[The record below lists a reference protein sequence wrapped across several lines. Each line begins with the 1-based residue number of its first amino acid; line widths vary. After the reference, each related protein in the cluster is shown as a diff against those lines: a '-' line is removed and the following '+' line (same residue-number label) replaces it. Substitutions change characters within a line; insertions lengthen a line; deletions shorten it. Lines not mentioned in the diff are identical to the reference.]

1 MQMWKPTL
9 MACAMAAALLGCSPK
24 APSTALVVEDKVYAV
39 TPPAITVK
47 AGIVTAELTE
57 MKVTER
63 VEKDSGRIDTPA
75 KLTGK
80 LKLQNSSPDQTVRLI
95 SGKLVYVDM
104 QGQPI
109 KIEEARTEPTI
120 RFTSVN
126 SSQLDPGQDATQS
139 IDVDFPAEALKTK
152 TMREIRLDLVY
163 APAAY
168 RQESAKVA
176 VTIGKG
182 ATLAS
187 AAK

>member
-1 MQMWKPTL
+1 MQTWKPTL
-9 MACAMAAALLGCSPK
+9 MACAIAAALLGCSPK
-24 APSTALVVEDKVYAV
+24 APSTALAIEDKVYAV

-63 VEKDSGRIDTPA
+63 VEKESGRVDSPA

-80 LKLQNSSPDQTVRLI
+80 LKLQNSSSDQTVRLI
-95 SGKLVYVDM
+95 SGKMVYVDM

-120 RFTSVN
+120 RVTSVS

-152 TMREIRLDLVY
+152 KLKEIRLDLVY
-163 APAAY
+163 APASY

-176 VTIGKG
+176 VTIGNP
-182 ATLAS
+182 ALAS